1 MNCGQVLVGDRGAGI
16 ESFTAMSQFDNENF
30 QTRQNPY
37 EALSYTW
44 GDSSNTEIITVNSVE
59 LNVTRNLRLALQTL
73 RHQPRNPSKAVQIWV
88 DSICINQD
96 NVAER
101 NAQVSQMGKIYSRA
115 VHVAIWLGDASE
127 TSDAAMK
134 LLNDCYKL
142 DSEVEIIDR
151 IVSDEPGGR
160 AIVLSQ
166 SATVY
171 CGQRSAEWDVFKR
184 LDIISGRPS
193 LWPGM
198 EIRKGWVLDLRRAFF
213 SIAQFCIGREEAVDM
228 TNVLQPTRNLES
240 SDPRDKLYALL
251 GVCDADSLPPPD
263 YSKPAREVYIDYT
276 KTLIHQDNDLSMLL
290 TAGPWNPENGEDMDL
305 PSWTPDYRGMK
316 GMDIRYFAASH
327 LGYFNA
333 AKGEPPSQE
342 TSMHHFNSGSIPV
355 DGIILNVVKT
365 TYFFET
371 MIFDNITLH
380 GGNISDGSIRKE
392 NLRRLAVGFIQ
403 ELQVFY
409 QENRVYEKNEAK
421 TQIKFEIPS
430 SELFNAAAEEYNRLS
445 TKDPEDLHWRREEYI
460 MRTEEVTQG
469 SLTSI
474 FATTSNYIGRGLK
487 TIRNGDIVAVIFGCK
502 LPVVLR
508 QCWGPSTFQF
518 ISPCYVSG
526 IMNGESMNDLDYECF
541 SDATKSNTLQVRR
554 LHLV

>member
-1 MNCGQVLVGDRGAGI
+1 
-16 ESFTAMSQFDNENF
+16 MSQFDNVYCALPIAMNELRILSVHPASSIESPVIADLFLENF

-160 AIVLSQ
+160 AVTELLQRRYWKRMWIFQDIVLSQ

-171 CGQRSAEWDVFKR
+171 CGQCSAEWDVFKR

-263 YSKPAREVYIDYT
+263 YSKPPREVYIDYT

-290 TAGPWNPENGEDMDL
+290 TAGPWNPENGEDIDL

-365 TYFFET
+365 TV
-371 MIFDNITLH
+371 N
-380 GGNISDGSIRKE
+380 
-392 NLRRLAVGFIQ
+392 
-403 ELQVFY
+403 
-409 QENRVYEKNEAK
+409 
-421 TQIKFEIPS
+421 
-430 SELFNAAAEEYNRLS
+430 
-445 TKDPEDLHWRREEYI
+445 
-460 MRTEEVTQG
+460 
-469 SLTSI
+469 
-474 FATTSNYIGRGLK
+474 
-487 TIRNGDIVAVIFGCK
+487 
-502 LPVVLR
+502 
-508 QCWGPSTFQF
+508 
-518 ISPCYVSG
+518 
-526 IMNGESMNDLDYECF
+526 
-541 SDATKSNTLQVRR
+541 
-554 LHLV
+554 